1 MRFFYICNKYKV
13 AEKVNGKRPFKGA
26 RKLLL
31 FKDFSA
37 A

>member
-1 MRFFYICNKYKV
+1 MRFFYICNKHNV
-13 AEKVNGKRPFKGA
+13 AEKVNGKRPFIEA
-26 RKLLL
+26 CELLL